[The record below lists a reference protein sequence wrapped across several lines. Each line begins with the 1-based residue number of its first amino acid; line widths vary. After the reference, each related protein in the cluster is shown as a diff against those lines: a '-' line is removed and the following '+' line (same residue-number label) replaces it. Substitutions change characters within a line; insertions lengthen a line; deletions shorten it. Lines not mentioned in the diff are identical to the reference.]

1 MVRDQTGK
9 EYISS
14 LSEFV
19 LKADAPK
26 QKAAKQFLEQGLV
39 RRWASLSSSRNL
51 EPKMILTPPLE
62 GTYMGIKLSSKWL
75 FPFGHHN
82 NAVFMV
88 MQVCI
93 KKAIDM
99 VKYGVCVYFVLF
111 F

>member
-1 MVRDQTGK
+1 
-9 EYISS
+9 
-14 LSEFV
+14 
-19 LKADAPK
+19 
-26 QKAAKQFLEQGLV
+26 
-39 RRWASLSSSRNL
+39 
-51 EPKMILTPPLE
+51 MILTPPLE

-93 KKAIDM
+93 KKGHR
-99 VKYGVCVYFVLF
+99 YGKIWCVCVYFVLF